1 MTINKLSFIVIEKL
15 EKESYCK
22 ALYIFTLQFQLICSN
37 NDSYGNKN
45 KYTATTTHTDSKKE
59 ERKRKKKWGKSKKRM
74 RKRKGKKTKNRRE
87 DIKLKNKKMRI
98 LPHISFCIPI
108 FLFVL
113 VVTMTLK
120 AITKALITRTMMIN
134 YSKLISWMKWSKMK
148 SK

>member
-1 MTINKLSFIVIEKL
+1 
-15 EKESYCK
+15 
-22 ALYIFTLQFQLICSN
+22 
-37 NDSYGNKN
+37 
-45 KYTATTTHTDSKKE
+45 
-59 ERKRKKKWGKSKKRM
+59 M

-87 DIKLKNKKMRI
+87 DIKLKNKKMRR